1 MKVSIDIIKGEEFF
15 IASVKEFP
23 AVLSQ
28 GRSIEEA
35 KENILDAL
43 QLFLEHKSD

>member
-1 MKVSIDIIKGEEFF
+1 MKVSIDIIKGDEFF
-15 IASVKEFP
+15 IATIKEFP

-28 GRSIEEA
+28 GKSVKEA

-43 QLFLEHKSD
+43 QLFLEDESD